1 MAWNEPGGGRDP
13 WGGRDNQQGPPDLE
27 EALKNLQNKLSRIF
41 GGGKPGG
48 GAGGRGGGRLGFM
61 GVGVIAVI
69 VLVVWVL
76 AGIYI
81 VEQPER
87 GVVTRFGKYVR
98 TEGPGPHWR
107 PYFIEDVQTVNVE
120 QVRTAEI
127 GFRTTGRNEGS
138 SVARE
143 SLMLT
148 QDENI
153 VDVKFAVQYRVKD
166 AKDYLFNVV
175 APDRTLVDVTET
187 SVREI
192 VGKSKLDYVITGGR
206 SAVAATVQE
215 MAQQILDQYGTGIVI
230 TSVNMQD
237 AQPPAEVQEAF
248 SDAVKAREDE
258 VRLKN
263 EAEAY
268 ANDILPKA
276 RGDADAMRE
285 QAEGYRQRVIAVAQG
300 ETSRFLSVLKEY
312 RKAPEVTRKRLYLE
326 AVESV
331 LANTSKV
338 LVDVEGGNNLVLLP
352 LDKLMTRQ
360 PQEVGPGA
368 VGSGSDEASA
378 STGSEDRLRSLRES
392 FRGRAR

>member
-13 WGGRDNQQGPPDLE
+13 WGGRENQQGPPDLE

-41 GGGKPGG
+41 GGGKPGRG
-48 GAGGRGGGRLGFM
+48 GGGRLGSM
-61 GVGVIAVI
+61 GVGVIV
-69 VLVVWVL
+69 VVLLVVWVL

-81 VEQPER
+81 VKPAEK

-107 PYFIEDVQTVNVE
+107 PYFIEDVETVNVE

-127 GFRTTGRNEGS
+127 GFRSTGRSEG

-192 VGKSKLDYVITGGR
+192 VGKSKLDFVITGGR

-215 MAQQILDQYGTGIVI
+215 MAQQILDLYGTGIVI

-258 VRLKN
+258 VRLRN

-285 QAEGYRQRVIAVAQG
+285 QAEGYRQRVIAGAQG

-312 RKAPEVTRKRLYLE
+312 RKAPEVTRQRLYLE

-338 LVDVEGGNNLVLLP
+338 LVDVEGGNNLLLLP
-352 LDKLMTRQ
+352 LDKLLTRQ
-360 PQEVGPGA
+360 PQEAAPGA
-368 VGSGSDEASA
+368 AGSGSDEASA
-378 STGSEDRLRSLRES
+378 STAGEDRLRSLRES